1 MTFFARSVDSVNLAV
16 LVGSLALLLP
26 GCWGP
31 LGSLDFGEKV
41 VHGGGSGS
49 GSAGRAGGTPSGAGG
64 NCGATGPSGCGIGG
78 ATSGVDISKLVVP
91 GASPGACLL
100 EYNSAFVATG
110 ADSCCFQLG
119 GPNRCN
125 LDVRCN
131 DASGGD
137 CCLFYATDNISFGQG
152 CCHYAT
158 GRTPFSASGEDVSVP
173 CRALLSAGR

>member
-1 MTFFARSVDSVNLAV
+1 MTFLARSTNSLNFVV
-16 LVGSLALLLP
+16 LVGSLALLSA

-31 LGSLDFGEKV
+31 LGSLDVGGKTL
-41 VHGGGSGS
+41 HGGGGGARAGGMPSGS
-49 GSAGRAGGTPSGAGG
+49 GGSGGATGTSGCGAGG
-64 NCGATGPSGCGIGG
+64 ATTGVGI
-78 ATSGVDISKLVVP
+78 SELVVS
-91 GASPGACLL
+91 GTSPGACLL

-125 LDVRCN
+125 LAVQCN

-137 CCLFYATDNISFGQG
+137 CCLIYSTDNITFGGG
-152 CCHYAT
+152 CCRYAT

-173 CRALLSAGR
+173 CNALLSAGR